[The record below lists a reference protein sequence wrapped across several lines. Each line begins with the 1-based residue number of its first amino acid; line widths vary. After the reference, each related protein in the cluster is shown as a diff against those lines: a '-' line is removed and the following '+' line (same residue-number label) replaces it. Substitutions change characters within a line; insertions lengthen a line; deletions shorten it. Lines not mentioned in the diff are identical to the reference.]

1 MAYEIIMPKAGM
13 AMETGTVIQWFKQ
26 VGDYVESGEPLLE
39 IETDKVSMEV
49 EAETSGYVL
58 SILREPGEVVPVI
71 ETIGYLGEKGEQ
83 LPDVPS
89 APGGAGTDES
99 VDETAVQASGENEHA
114 SDVSTADSGS
124 ASSRETAPSPVPVS
138 QDGKVA
144 ATPAAK
150 RLAAERNID
159 LSAVTA
165 SGVHGEVKLRDVESA
180 DGSGSTATR
189 SPASPLARKMAESE
203 GVRLEDVEGSGPA
216 GRVMRRDVVSAF
228 ARTREIK
235 AGEAGHEE
243 RTVMSGMRK
252 AIRDRML
259 ESHLTMPPVTL
270 NAKVDVTE
278 LMEFRTR
285 LNAESDIRFSL
296 NDFILKATAKAVKA
310 HPQVRTAIDGD
321 ELVTWASVHLGM
333 AVAVENG
340 LMVPVI
346 PDADRLT
353 LSELSAEARSLAD
366 KVRGGKIAPDEL
378 KGGTF
383 TVTNLGM
390 FGIHSFTPIIN
401 PPQSAILGVNT
412 AEQELVMDD
421 EGTVSRRYRMML
433 SLTIDHRVIDGAQG
447 AQFLATLR
455 TLLEKPLTIVV

>member
-83 LPDVPS
+83 VPD
-89 APGGAGTDES
+89 APTASGGAGTEDS
-99 VDETAVQASGENEHA
+99 ADETAAQSSGKETPA
-114 SDVSTADSGS
+114 SDVSTADFDRTSSAETGS
-124 ASSRETAPSPVPVS
+124 SSVPVS
-138 QDGKVA
+138 QDGKIA

-150 RLAAERNID
+150 RLAVERNID
-159 LSAVTA
+159 LADVSA
-165 SGVHGEVKLRDVESA
+165 SGAHGEVKLRDVEHAEGSA
-180 DGSGSTATR
+180 ASQ

-216 GRVMRRDVVSAF
+216 GRVMRRDVVAAF
-228 ARTREIK
+228 ARTREIE
-235 AGEAGHEE
+235 AGEAGPAE
-243 RTVMSGMRK
+243 RTAMSGMRK

-278 LMEFRTR
+278 LMEFRAR
-285 LNAESDIRFSL
+285 LNAESEIRFSL
-296 NDFILKATAKAVKA
+296 NDFILKATAKAVKE

-353 LSELSAEARSLAD
+353 LSELSVRARDLAD
-366 KVRGGKIAPDEL
+366 KVKAGKISPDAL

-412 AEQELVMDD
+412 ADQELVMDD
-421 EGTVSRRYRMML
+421 DGAVSRRYRMML